1 MQLIHDLDEIVLER
15 QSILTI
21 GAFDGVH
28 RGHQAL
34 VRGVVERAHQTGRL
48 SGVIT
53 FHPHPANVLTPEH
66 AVRYITTPAEK
77 ATLIEHFGVDLM
89 ALIRFTMA
97 LARQPASEFV
107 RELAQHL
114 RPAEIWVGQDFALG
128 RNREGDVRALTL
140 LGERWDFVVRQV
152 EPVVWNG
159 GIVSSSRIRKLL
171 GDGEIEQV
179 ADLLGWYY
187 TLAGRVVHGHHRGRA
202 LGLPTANIAV
212 ASERALPR
220 DGVYACF
227 ALLGHERV
235 PAVANLGVRPMFDD
249 DGGRLLEVHLL
260 DMEIDLYGCDLAV
273 EFIRWLRPEMKFG
286 SIAGLAEQMR
296 IDVKIAR
303 DTLRAARP
311 AQWPV
316 TFAAWESLGH
326 EGLGDL

>member
-1 MQLIHDLDEIVLER
+1 MQLIHDLDEIILE
-15 QSILTI
+15 QESVLTI

-34 VRGVVERAHQTGRL
+34 VRGVVERARQTGRL

-53 FHPHPANVLTPEH
+53 FHPHPANVLAPEH

-77 ATLIEHFGVDLM
+77 AGLIEHFGVDLM
-89 ALIRFTMA
+89 ALIRFTTE

-107 RELAQHL
+107 QKVVEHL

-128 RNREGDVRALTL
+128 HHREGDVRALTM

-159 GIVSSSRIRKLL
+159 DIVSSSRIRKLL
-171 GDGEIEQV
+171 GDGDIEQV

-187 TLAGRVVHGHHRGRA
+187 TLAGHVVHGHHRGRG
-202 LGLPTANIAV
+202 LGFPTANIAV
-212 ASERALPR
+212 SSERALPR

-260 DMEIDLYGCDLAV
+260 DLEIDLYGCDLAV
-273 EFIRWLRPEMKFG
+273 EFIRWLRPEMRFG
-286 SIAGLAEQMR
+286 SIAGLTDQMR
-296 IDVKIAR
+296 SDVETARSALIDM
-303 DTLRAARP
+303 RP

-316 TFAAWESLGH
+316 AFAAWKSLDP